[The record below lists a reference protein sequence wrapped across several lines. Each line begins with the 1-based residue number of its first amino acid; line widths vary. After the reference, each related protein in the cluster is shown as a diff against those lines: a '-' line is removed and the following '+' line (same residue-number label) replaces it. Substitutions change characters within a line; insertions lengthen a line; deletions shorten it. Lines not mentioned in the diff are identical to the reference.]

1 MTQGRLDFDILGMA
15 HPKFPHKMV
24 LNQLPR
30 NCGIGAFAWG
40 VFGTRRMFI
49 NRLKDYCE
57 SGKVRFV
64 RIQAYWDDNK
74 ATPPLDQRLVKIP
87 FLKKVCEVVRSFAD
101 TYPRIKFAV
110 SHTREYYSR
119 NAVAVN
125 KRVEVMREILG
136 RKIITVNSPINGIYV
151 AADCLERHGNITPP
165 AGQMVSMDGKDAT
178 EINVQRWLD
187 NNRDCLFRGLW
198 IHSFNLRIK
207 GKTPPPRPE
216 RDVRVTRD
224 EMQWLSG
231 FKG

>member
-24 LNQLPR
+24 MNNLPPKY
-30 NCGIGAFAWG
+30 GLGSFLWDT
-40 VFGTRRMFI
+40 FGTRRLFI
-49 NRLKDYCE
+49 NRLRDHCE
-57 SGKVRFV
+57 SGRMQFYRAQV
-64 RIQAYWDDNK
+64 YWDDHK
-74 ATPPLDQRLVKIP
+74 ATPPLESRLVKIP
-87 FLKKVCEVVRSFAD
+87 YLKRACKLLRDFAD

-110 SHTREYYSR
+110 SHTCEYYSR
-119 NAVAVN
+119 NAVAVA

-136 RKIITVNSPINGIYV
+136 RRILTVNTPINGIHV
-151 AADCLERHGNITPP
+151 AADCLERHGNIIMP